1 MHANAKSTFSSG
13 ELSFISFW
21 NAAARDVDRRRW
33 RHDIYIGISYI
44 ALLLRIST
52 VRTQY
57 LVLLYGI
64 LQNAAGLGPHRI
76 Q

>member
-1 MHANAKSTFSSG
+1 MATAATIASTPPRTRAR
-13 ELSFISFW
+13 
-21 NAAARDVDRRRW
+21 AAGRPRDVRRRRW
-33 RHDIYIGISYI
+33 RLDTYMGISYI

>member
-1 MHANAKSTFSSG
+1 MATAATIAPEHST
-13 ELSFISFW
+13 
-21 NAAARDVDRRRW
+21 ARARARPAARRRRRW
-33 RHDIYIGISYI
+33 RLDIYIGISYI

>member
-1 MHANAKSTFSSG
+1 MYTFWP
-13 ELSFISFW
+13 LFL
-21 NAAARDVDRRRW
+21 AAALRRRRW
-33 RHDIYIGISYI
+33 RLDTYMGISYI

-57 LVLLYGI
+57 LVLVYGI